1 VSHRVG
7 NLMSYW
13 ILKQNGQI
21 VSRTTVQC
29 VPDLELTTDR
39 LKALCSL
46 YTTEVNER
54 LDDKNFQVLEG
65 AMDQPR
71 DWNDFALDTDP
82 KFMEEM
88 NKQIPYD
95 DDFVPEQDEYTPD
108 TFDSYLQM
116 ELSLSQEPGEAPTY
130 GKVTKRLR
138 DKDGRPIGTAN
149 DNPLLDT

>member
-1 VSHRVG
+1 
-7 NLMSYW
+7 
-13 ILKQNGQI
+13 
-21 VSRTTVQC
+21 
-29 VPDLELTTDR
+29 
-39 LKALCSL
+39 
-46 YTTEVNER
+46 
-54 LDDKNFQVLEG
+54 
-65 AMDQPR
+65 MDQPR

-82 KFMEEM
+82 EFMEEM

-108 TFDSYLQM
+108 TFNSYLQM

-149 DNPLLDT
+149 DNPLIDTRMYEANF